1 MSATVS
7 VTRLLTAGCRR
18 AAQSHAAGTPCRHM
32 SVWATAPVWS
42 SGGKIDNMPIKS
54 KHMQKRAARRAA
66 EEAAERGEVAHYEA
80 APPGMIHTLLYTT
93 SL

>member
-18 AAQSHAAGTPCRHM
+18 AAQSHAGTTCRHM

-80 APPGMIHTLLYTT
+80 APPGMIHTLLYTI